1 MLKNYMCIKN
11 DGLIYPEDIKLIGS
25 STKRGVAGKIGQ
37 FGSGWKYALAW
48 LLRNQLTIKIFSGL
62 EEIEVDFT
70 VKMHRDMPV
79 KVLTVNGEETSI
91 TSGMGEIDWK
101 GWMALRE
108 IVSNAID
115 EGGDNVTSN
124 FNPEFKGEEGKVT
137 IYVEMNGELAEVLAN
152 YNDYFSF
159 NITPVYSNSK
169 AQLFTKKT
177 GQKSAFI
184 YRKGIRC
191 YEINTG
197 GFNINFNNI
206 DINESRLANDYS
218 FKGAFADFIKELDDV
233 SILVQLLSSFPVY
246 NFPDF
251 CNEIRELVTKLCT
264 TNKIVPLSL
273 KENLG
278 VMAAGLVIPNSW
290 YKAMRDAGVVE
301 DIFEKL
307 FGKRGGGDYYI
318 TKELSNIAYHL
329 GDMFPRIKVFQAKFV
344 ESTSCTYERSSHS
357 LFITEE
363 LAKESVSRIFADF
376 MYHSN
381 KTILEELYEE
391 VTV

>member
-1 MLKNYMCIKN
+1 MCIKN
-11 DGLIYPEDIKLIGS
+11 NGLIYPEDIKLIGS
-25 STKRGVAGKIGQ
+25 STKRGVEGKIGQ

-48 LLRNQLTIKIFSGL
+48 LLRNELTIKIFSGI
-62 EEIEVDFT
+62 EEIVVDFT
-70 VKMHRDMPV
+70 VKMHRDTPV

-124 FNPEFKGEEGKVT
+124 FNPEFKGEEEKVT

-159 NITPVYSNSK
+159 NLTPIYSNSR
-169 AQLFTKKT
+169 AQLFTKKE
-177 GQKSAFI
+177 GQTFI

-191 YEINTG
+191 YERLSG
-197 GFNINFNNI
+197 GFNINFSNI
-206 DINESRLANDYS
+206 TINESRLSDDSS
-218 FKGAFADFIKELDDV
+218 FKSSFAEFIKELDDI
-233 SILVQLLSSFPVY
+233 SILVQLLSSFSISS
-246 NFPDF
+246 FPNF

-264 TNKIVPLSL
+264 TNTVIPLSL

-278 VMAAGLVIPNSW
+278 VLLEGLVIPDSW

-301 DIFEKL
+301 DVFEKM

-318 TKELSNIAYHL
+318 IKELPNIAYHL
-329 GDMFPRIKVFQAKFV
+329 GNLFPRIKVFQTKFV
-344 ESTSCTYERSSHS
+344 ENLSCTYDRNLHT
-357 LFITEE
+357 LYITEE
-363 LAKESVSRIFADF
+363 LASRSVSSIFADF

-381 KTILEELYEE
+381 KTVLEGLYDKI
-391 VTV
+391 TV